1 MKPDILN
8 IENLTLKIGDKRV
21 LDSVSINIRKG
32 EIFTLVGES
41 GSGKSLTAL
50 AIMRLLPNEI
60 DIESGDVIFKNS
72 SLFELPEYKMRKI
85 RGSKISMVFQE
96 PMSALNL

>member
-50 AIMRLLPNEI
+50 AIMRLLPNGAVVEDG
-60 DIESGDVIFKNS
+60 DIIFNSISIFK
-72 SLFELPEYKMRKI
+72 LPEYRVREL

-96 PMSALNL
+96 QWVL

>member
-32 EIFTLVGES
+32 EIFTPCWRDGMES
-41 GSGKSLTAL
+41 L
-50 AIMRLLPNEI
+50 
-60 DIESGDVIFKNS
+60 
-72 SLFELPEYKMRKI
+72 
-85 RGSKISMVFQE
+85 
-96 PMSALNL
+96 